1 MKRNFF
7 LLFLLIFAYF
17 HAFGVEIAP
26 YLPAQQAHV
35 TKHQSPITVQ
45 FPHENMQIPAG
56 ATHIFVFGHLFLEN
70 PTTLDI
76 NGQNIPLDKNGSF
89 LAYVPVETGKFELVL
104 TAANDAHIVQ
114 AVRHIKVLGTDI
126 SNYTTKA
133 KFDEKNVFPQ
143 KGVEALPGEELHL
156 VARGTPNAT
165 VWASLKGLKNGK
177 HIEMRED
184 KSHPGIYRGNFTVD
198 EKQKG
203 KTVKVL
209 YQMQNGPDKTKTKQ
223 TAPGKIKIREEE
235 NLVTYARI
243 THDGIKLRKLPTDQG
258 NLYPNYRAYGAVRVT
273 GKQNDQY
280 RILLSETES
289 AWLEKSKLEDIDE
302 FSPSHIT
309 QLITQSTDT
318 KTRFMI
324 KGTRPAPISIEEFK
338 NRLELT
344 LYYVDE
350 MDVNFSIDN
359 TSPLIEN
366 VVWSRP
372 QKGILTVKIYFK
384 KESQL
389 WGYAY
394 GFDEEGLFVDLNH
407 QPAFTPTAKKP
418 LNGVRILL
426 DAGHNPKRK
435 PPYDGAVGATG
446 YLEYEGTLALAQ
458 DLKKALEKDGA
469 TVLLTRNGNNHFTLQ
484 ERYEY
489 ALKNN
494 AYLFVSLHYNALAEI
509 ANPLAAPRGFSVY
522 YTYPHS
528 FDLAQKVHAAYQ
540 KYVPLA
546 DNGLIANTV
555 LFIPRISEMPSILV
569 ENAFLMF
576 GDQEEMARTPEGRAY
591 FVKALQSAIRDFI
604 KTR

>member
-1 MKRNFF
+1 M
-7 LLFLLIFAYF
+7 
-17 HAFGVEIAP
+17 EIAP
-26 YLPAQQAHV
+26 YLPAQQAYV
-35 TKHQSPITVQ
+35 TKHNFPITVQ

-89 LAYVPVETGKFELVL
+89 VAYVPVETGKFELIL
-104 TAANDAHIVQ
+104 TAANDTKIVQ
-114 AVRHIKVLGTDI
+114 AVRHIKVLGTDLTDY
-126 SNYTTKA
+126 SAKA
-133 KFDEKNVFPQ
+133 KFDEKNLFPQ
-143 KGVEALPGEELHL
+143 KEVQALPGEELL
-156 VARGTPNAT
+156 FVARGTPGAT

-177 HIEMRED
+177 RIEMRED
-184 KSHPGIYRGNFTVD
+184 TSHLGIYRGNFTVD

-223 TAPGKIKIREEE
+223 TAPGKIKIRDEK
-235 NLVTYARI
+235 NLITYARI

-258 NLYPNYRAYGAVRVT
+258 NLYPNYRAYGEVRVT
-273 GKQNDQY
+273 GEQNNQY
-280 RILLSETES
+280 RISLNDEQS
-289 AWLEKSKLEDIDE
+289 AWLEKSKLEDVDD
-302 FSPSHIT
+302 FPSAPNRVT
-309 QLITQSTDT
+309 QLATQSDDT
-318 KTRFMI
+318 KTRFMM
-324 KGTRPAPISIEEFK
+324 KGTRPVPISIEEFK
-338 NRLELT
+338 DRLELT

-350 MDVNFSIDN
+350 MDANFSIDN

-366 VVWSRP
+366 VVWARA
-372 QKGILTVKIYFK
+372 QKEILSIKIYFK
-384 KESQL
+384 KGSTL

-394 GFDEEGLFVDLNH
+394 GFDEEGFFVNLNH
-407 QPAFTPTAKKP
+407 KPAFSPTANKP

-426 DAGHNPKRK
+426 DAGHSPKRK

-489 ALKNN
+489 ALQNN
-494 AYLFVSLHYNALAEI
+494 AHLFISLHYNALAET
-509 ANPLAAPRGFSVY
+509 ANPLAAKRGFSVY

-528 FDLAQKVHAAYQ
+528 FALAQKVHAAYQ

-569 ENAFLMF
+569 ENAYLMF

-591 FVKALQSAIRDFI
+591 FVKALQSGIKDFI